1 MAVFLSRAS
10 QQYAAR
16 VNPYVVNATIP
27 QNVTVNRVKVTLTRE
42 NWPDGP
48 IGQVTLTFPDGSTSG
63 FTFDGGDLPVKGG
76 GGILGASSCEFS
88 RGYLDE
94 QTGEMVEVPFPS
106 GQYSLSFKVLQ
117 TARTAVTVE
126 RF

>member
-27 QNVTVNRVKVTLTRE
+27 SGVVVSRVKITLTRE
-42 NWPDGP
+42 SWPVGP
-48 IGQVTLTFPDGSTSG
+48 VGSVLLVFPDGTTSG
-63 FTFDGGDLPVKGG
+63 FGFDGGDIPIKGG
-76 GGILGASSCEFS
+76 GGVLAASSCEFS
-88 RGYLDE
+88 RE
-94 QTGEMVEVPFPS
+94 GEPFPT
-106 GQYSLSFKVLQ
+106 GPYSLQFKVLQ
-117 TARTAVTVE
+117 TVRTAVTVE

>member
-27 QNVTVNRVKVTLTRE
+27 AGVVVNSVKVTLTRE
-42 NWPDGP
+42 SWPEGP
-48 IGQVTLTFPDGSTSG
+48 VGTVLLTFPDGSASG
-63 FTFDGGDLPVKGG
+63 FGFDGGDIPVKGG
-76 GGILGASSCEFS
+76 GGVLAASSCEFS
-88 RGYLDE
+88 REGN
-94 QTGEMVEVPFPS
+94 PFPT
-106 GQYSLSFKVLQ
+106 GQYSLQFKVLR
-117 TARTAVTVE
+117 TVRTAVTVE

>member
-27 QNVTVNRVKVTLTRE
+27 QGVVVNRVKVTLTRE
-42 NWPDGP
+42 SWPVGP
-48 IGQVTLTFPDGSTSG
+48 VGEVMLTFPDGSVSG
-63 FTFDGGDLPVKGG
+63 FSFDGGDIPVKGG
-76 GGILGASSCEFS
+76 GGILSASSCEFS
-88 RGYLDE
+88 REDLD
-94 QTGEMVEVPFPS
+94 GNPVPFPP

>member
-27 QNVTVNRVKVTLTRE
+27 DGVIVNSVKVTLTRE
-42 NWPDGP
+42 SWPVGP
-48 IGQVTLTFPDGSTSG
+48 VGTATLTFPDGATAG
-63 FTFDGGDLPVKGG
+63 FGFDGGDIPNKGG
-76 GGILGASSCEFS
+76 VGTLAASSCEFS
-88 RGYLDE
+88 REDIDGNPI
-94 QTGEMVEVPFPS
+94 PFPV
-106 GQYSLSFKVLQ
+106 GIYSLDFRVLQ
-117 TARTAVTVE
+117 SVRTAVTVE

>member
-16 VNPYVVNATIP
+16 VNPYVVNAMIP
-27 QNVTVNRVKVTLTRE
+27 EGVVVNRVKVTLTRE
-42 NWPDGP
+42 SWPVGP
-48 IGQVTLTFPDGSTSG
+48 VGEVMLTFPDGSTSG
-63 FTFDGGDLPVKGG
+63 FSFDGGDIPVKGG
-76 GGILGASSCEFS
+76 GGILAASSCEFS
-88 RGYLDE
+88 KEDLD
-94 QTGEMVEVPFPS
+94 GNPVPFPS
-106 GQYSLSFKVLQ
+106 GSYSLSFKVLQ

>member
-27 QNVTVNRVKVTLTRE
+27 QGVTVNRVKVTLSRE
-42 NWPDGP
+42 SWPEGP
-48 IGQVTLTFPDGSTSG
+48 VGEVTLTFPDGSTSG
-63 FTFDGGDLPVKGG
+63 FTIDGGDLPVKGG
-76 GGILGASSCEFS
+76 GGILAASSCEFS
-88 RGYLDE
+88 REDLD
-94 QTGEMVEVPFPS
+94 GNAIPFPV

-117 TARTAVTVE
+117 TVRTAVTVE